1 VALVAHLFF
10 GSRGQKTQVFSGDIR
25 LWIPQRNIFTYPDV
39 MVVAGDVVY
48 YESRQDTILNPS
60 LIVEV
65 LSRSTKA
72 YDKMDKFDDYRSIP
86 NFQEYIII
94 DQYRYAVDRYV
105 KTDEGKWL
113 ITYHE
118 SKEDVLELSSTG
130 VKLKLQDIYAN
141 VNFETVETTK
151 PNSLTNR

>member
-1 VALVAHLFF
+1 
-10 GSRGQKTQVFSGDIR
+10 
-25 LWIPQRNIFTYPDV
+25 